1 MALITEPK
9 LLICDEPTTA
19 LDVTIQSQ
27 ILKLIKKL
35 QENRDVAVI
44 FISHDLGV
52 VAGIADHVMVMCE
65 GVIKEKNKTDE
76 IFYRTKDE
84 YTKKLLAAIPEG
96 AKKRPNRSNENA
108 IIEVTNLK
116 TFFKDHKKK

>member
-65 GVIKEKNKTDE
+65 GVIKEK
-76 IFYRTKDE
+76 I
-84 YTKKLLAAIPEG
+84 KLMKFFIGLRMNI
-96 AKKRPNRSNENA
+96 
-108 IIEVTNLK
+108 LK
-116 TFFKDHKKK
+116 NF